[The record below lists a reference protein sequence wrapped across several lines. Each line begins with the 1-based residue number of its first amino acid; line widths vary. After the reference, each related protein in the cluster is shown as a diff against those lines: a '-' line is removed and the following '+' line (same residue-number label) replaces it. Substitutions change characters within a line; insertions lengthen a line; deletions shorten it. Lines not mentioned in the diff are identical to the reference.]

1 MRLLFIC
8 LVIACAGLAASL
20 AAAQKSYS
28 KRGYSSCLCD
38 YGYPGFAC
46 VPVVSCL
53 DEGGRCRERCRRQH
67 E

>member
-8 LVIACAGLAASL
+8 FAIACVWLAASP
-20 AAAQKSYS
+20 AGAQKSHS
-28 KRGYSSCLCD
+28 KKGYSSCLCD

-53 DEGGRCRERCRRQH
+53 DEGGRCRKPCPRQH